1 MDDVDRGRITSYAM
15 ARLADPGFR
24 AKLSAVTPAGERP
37 IIAALRSDRL
47 LDVID
52 RVHESGGAGNVLVPV
67 VGNDGFVIMAIR
79 VQKVAQTEV
88 HGGEHLGTD
97 CTVGVAIRRLIEDG
111 AIDHPLVYY
120 TGTDDSE
127 EATTELVGVAE

>member
-1 MDDVDRGRITSYAM
+1 MDDVDRARITSYAM

-24 AKLSAVTPAGERP
+24 AKLAAVTPTGERP

-52 RVHESGGAGNVLVPV
+52 RVHESGGAGNVIVPV

-79 VQKVAQTEV
+79 VQKVAHTEV
-88 HGGEHLGTD
+88 HDGERLGTD
-97 CTVGVAIRRLIEDG
+97 CTVGLAIRRLLEDG
-111 AIDHPLVYY
+111 ALDQSRVYY
-120 TGTDDSE
+120 TGADDSE
-127 EATTELVGVAE
+127 EATTELIGVAE